1 LLLPRDEADDRNVV
15 LEVRAGTGGE
25 EAALFA
31 AELFRM
37 YERYAANKGWKFEV
51 LSLNETGLG
60 GYKEAVAQISGHAVF
75 ARLKFESGAHR
86 VQRVPET
93 EAGGRVHTSAAT
105 VAVLPEAQE
114 VDVKINEAD
123 LEIWDTAG
131 QERYRSLTKSYLQNS
146 KGVVI
151 VFDLT
156 REESFNNLKSWIN
169 ELNEIVVDNEIEK
182 ILVGNKCDLP
192 EPKISNEEINK
203 FANEYNMQYL
213 AVSAKEGIN
222 IESLFE
228 ILATNCIKNIKE
240 SQKRIEE
247 EGLNNENKKDASGI
261 KIDANIEN
269 NKANNNQKF
278 KDDSSKCC

>member
-1 LLLPRDEADDRNVV
+1 MSSLGQKNKIQDLADNLQNNNENIDPGLDEND
-15 LEVRAGTGGE
+15 EV
-25 EAALFA
+25 
-31 AELFRM
+31 
-37 YERYAANKGWKFEV
+37 NKSGSDFEV
-51 LSLNETGLG
+51 STKTHKLKISFVGDSSVGKTSIISRFVKNIFDNEQGCT
-60 GYKEAVAQISGHAVF
+60 ISAF
-75 ARLKFESGAHR
+75 YEKKKIK
-86 VQRVPET
+86 
-93 EAGGRVHTSAAT
+93 
-105 VAVLPEAQE
+105 
-114 VDVKINEAD
+114 VDPFNEAD

-247 EGLNNENKKDASGI
+247 EGLNNENKKDTSGI

-278 KDDSSKCC
+278 KDDSSKCS